1 VVVIGRGGML
11 GLGLMLENW
20 LRGDVWWGEF
30 TAGKTFGGGVTL
42 SHTVGGIE
50 WGKTRA
56 AVGKGYLSLF
66 PGGRASPV
74 CFSLVLMFYIPI

>member
-1 VVVIGRGGML
+1 MVVTGRGGML
-11 GLGLMLENW
+11 GLGLMLEN
-20 LRGDVWWGEF
+20 WWGEF

-56 AVGKGYLSLF
+56 TVGKGYLFLF
-66 PGGRASPV
+66 PGRRGAFPV